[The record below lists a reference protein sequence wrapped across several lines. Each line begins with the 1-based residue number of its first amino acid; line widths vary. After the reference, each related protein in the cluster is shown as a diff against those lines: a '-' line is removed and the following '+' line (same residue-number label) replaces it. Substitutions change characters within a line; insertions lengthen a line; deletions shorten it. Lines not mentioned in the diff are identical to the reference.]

1 MDNTGAGTMLSE
13 QATGPDEARFAPR
26 TNMFIAAVLRGPNGS
41 CPVRIRNL
49 SRSGALIEAPVL
61 PPQGSAVQLVR
72 SDFRVAGE
80 IVWRAGSRCG
90 LRLDSA
96 IIVADWMA
104 NPANRHQGVV
114 DTMVAKIKS
123 ELASAP
129 AASAPP
135 PPASSNLGQDI
146 NRLHLLLEAMSDD
159 LTSVPETLMRH
170 AASLQHLDIAGQML
184 DALKQAVDSNPDL
197 RRVGLVRLHS
207 LRRSGDAVLPRA
219 A

>member
-1 MDNTGAGTMLSE
+1 
-13 QATGPDEARFAPR
+13 
-26 TNMFIAAVLRGPNGS
+26 MFIAAVLRGSGGS

-61 PPQGSAVQLVR
+61 PPQGSAVELVR
-72 SDFRVAGE
+72 SDFRVTGE

-104 NPANRHQGVV
+104 NPANRHQGLV

-123 ELASAP
+123 ELATAST
-129 AASAPP
+129 ASAPSP
-135 PPASSNLGQDI
+135 PLSADLGEDI
-146 NRLHLLLEAMSDD
+146 DRLRLLLEAMGDD

-170 AASLQHLDIAGQML
+170 AANLQHLDIRG
-184 DALKQAVDSNPDL
+184 KCST
-197 RRVGLVRLHS
+197 R
-207 LRRSGDAVLPRA
+207 
-219 A
+219 